1 MRPPIYIK
9 SYFLPTFHISMVLSN
24 GQMYNFVSAIF
35 ARRYKIQINSQYTLD
50 WLDYW
55 VDSIFF
61 FMQGGPVNSLPVVS
75 EFISFTF
82 IWEPYARDLWFL
94 DTFRTT
100 DVYYYIKVSKLI
112 TLRCVLSFERRIR
125 RQLVRKFTY
134 WATFCEKEN
143 RVNSVVKWSQSKVYC
158 ELI

>member
-1 MRPPIYIK
+1 MDLKFYLI
-9 SYFLPTFHISMVLSN
+9 FHL
-24 GQMYNFVSAIF
+24 AT
-35 ARRYKIQINSQYTLD
+35 ARQYKIQINSQYTLD

-75 EFISFTF
+75 EFTSFTF

-94 DTFRTT
+94 LSEPTT
-100 DVYYYIKVSKLI
+100 DVYYHIKVSKLI
-112 TLRCVLSFERRIR
+112 IIVLSFERSILIFMIR
-125 RQLVRKFTY
+125 RRLVRKYTY
-134 WATFCEKEN
+134 WATLSEKEN